1 MYGVCFLLSN
11 YMFQKQSTAVP
22 SMSTWTWSGLRVS
35 LTTHRMQ
42 KEHCMTSRPVSG
54 TWLCDALQTALSVDC
69 QAPWPGDTLVGSP
82 SWAQLS
88 RNHRP
93 QTRCPSGEAPQSV
106 TSSLRDAR
114 YSKSGDSLR
123 EAGILTHRI
132 WELQSMNNHINE
144 QSTKHVNRTHDFDS
158 HTQESSQRCPGKLN
172 NLGSRLVWCSAYT
185 LYNYGSY
192 GLRVEKNSSSRV

>member
-11 YMFQKQSTAVP
+11 YMFQKRSTAVP
-22 SMSTWTWSGLRVS
+22 SISTWTWSGLRVS
-35 LTTHRMQ
+35 LTTPRMQ

-54 TWLCDALQTALSVDC
+54 TCLCDALQTALSVDC

-132 WELQSMNNHINE
+132 RELQSMNNHIND
-144 QSTKHVNRTHDFDS
+144 QSTKHVNRAHDFAS
-158 HTQESSQRCPGKLN
+158 HTQESRAARGV
-172 NLGSRLVWCSAYT
+172 LV
-185 LYNYGSY
+185 
-192 GLRVEKNSSSRV
+192 NSII